1 MGTSIAEV
9 TDDSATISDEED
21 PSGDTNSDGDTDGN
35 DEAFDSPTKT
45 DSSPF
50 REGEKVFAFHSG
62 DLYEAKVLRVEFRAN
77 EWKYYV
83 HYLVSKTFAGWSKN
97 WDEWVGIDC
106 LMKFT
111 DENKQKK
118 EALKQ
123 KKENGKSTMP
133 GPVRG
138 KKRKNDDALKE
149 DTAPPEKLFNIQ
161 ISPTLRKQL
170 VDDCEYVNHLGKLVK
185 LPCTPTVNDILKKY
199 REYRLK
205 KDSKIADSVKEILNG
220 LLCYFNKALPRIL
233 LYKSERYQYQKTVTE
248 DMSPSDVYGAEHLLR
263 LFVKLPE
270 LLRFANIEEET
281 LAELQPK
288 IMDILRFLQKN
299 HSSFFLSAYET
310 NTTDFR

>member
-62 DLYEAKVLRVEFRAN
+62 DLYEAKVFN
-77 EWKYYV
+77 FF
-83 HYLVSKTFAGWSKN
+83 LVD

-133 GPVRG
+133 GRALPIKPKNSTAVRG